1 MALAKALYACCMLVC
16 FSGTISSFWD
26 LQFVNRL
33 VTDSHDEVPVGGF
46 LHSCTSQLTPIALD
60 PGQFTAM
67 HRFGDSRR
75 LVIVDTPGFDD
86 TYVDDVE
93 ILTRISDWLATS

>member
-1 MALAKALYACCMLVC
+1 MLLC
-16 FSGTISSFWD
+16 FPSTISSFWD

-33 VTDSHDEVPVGGF
+33 LSDSQDEVPVGAF
-46 LHSCTSQLTPIALD
+46 LHSCTSHLTPIALD

-93 ILTRISDWLATS
+93 ILTHISDWLATS

>member
-1 MALAKALYACCMLVC
+1 MLVC

-33 VTDSHDEVPVGGF
+33 AMTDSHDEVPVGGF